1 MSTGRLHGGFS
12 RAVRVFLAAVKAWN
26 VVKFDI
32 DHPRATRAP
41 HEWRFTVNEQLILED
56 IFAYLKGHL
65 TTDLNLE
72 KKLLKHSKRSWDRK
86 TIRTTPWLP
95 KEITYANMM
104 GYKGPLD
111 DPAMSM
117 RDMSMVSIAKS
128 AMETPE
134 NREGAS
140 TLTHSAES
148 SGMLGVSACTSLTV
162 STEASHSR
170 EATTDAGLRVPSV
183 PEAME
188 LDVPGVSLADK
199 VEISVDSMECQLN
212 APSRETRMRF

>member
-1 MSTGRLHGGFS
+1 
-12 RAVRVFLAAVKAWN
+12 
-26 VVKFDI
+26 
-32 DHPRATRAP
+32 
-41 HEWRFTVNEQLILED
+41 
-56 IFAYLKGHL
+56 
-65 TTDLNLE
+65 
-72 KKLLKHSKRSWDRK
+72 
-86 TIRTTPWLP
+86 
-95 KEITYANMM
+95 
-104 GYKGPLD
+104 
-111 DPAMSM
+111 
-117 RDMSMVSIAKS
+117 
-128 AMETPE
+128 METPE

-162 STEASHSR
+162 STEASHLR
-170 EATTDAGLRVPSV
+170 EATKDTRLRVPSV